1 MNPDCH
7 SDPRLRTTSVFP
19 VVNYFFTTLVSRAAD
34 NVLKPWPDAAFEN
47 FFSFRP
53 FVVTTLLLGLLC
65 IARQS
70 KADEPVAVTSNES
83 APQQSLPV
91 DELVGQID
99 TAVDEQ
105 NAASGVPV
113 VEQADADVILR
124 RTTLDLAGRIPTAR
138 EREWYLQLPTEQRR
152 QLLVDRLLGLPDFD
166 FHLRNSL
173 DELLLPNRPND
184 GEFREYLL
192 TAVQAQRS
200 WSQMFQE
207 MMLAAPAEGPE
218 KGAAQFLK
226 SRVRELDDLT
236 NDTAV
241 MFFGVNIS
249 CAKCHDHPLV
259 SDWKQDHYYGMQAF
273 FNRTFSS
280 KKNELL
286 EKPFGS
292 VRFKTTEGED
302 RDAALMFLTGAVVAD
317 QTPEYSD
324 EERKQLDEKIRN
336 LEQKDDAETVP
347 VSFSPRRALIDA
359 ALADQ
364 EQLYLARN
372 IVNRTWERLMGTG
385 IVDPPDQM
393 HSGNP
398 ASHPQLLRSLAE
410 DLVAHNYDLRRLI
423 RGIVLS
429 QAYSRS
435 GRWTSES
442 VPPGSQTF
450 AVGASRAMTPRQLA
464 ASLMVA
470 ARSAESWPTVEETT
484 ANPEEWLKRRTDLE
498 NQANGWMREFEQPG
512 EDFQI
517 AVDEALFFSNSERVQ
532 NDLLRDGGDRIVGA
546 VKAAETP
553 EQAAEIL
560 WAVINSRSPDENE
573 QQIVRDWISGA
584 DEQQRLTQ
592 VQSLVWALLAGAEFR
607 FNY

>member
-1 MNPDCH
+1 MNPDSV
-7 SDPRLRTTSVFP
+7 SDPRLRTTSEVHS
-19 VVNYFFTTLVSRAAD
+19 VNCLMAAMISPKADSDLTPGVAVSFASAG
-34 NVLKPWPDAAFEN
+34 L
-47 FFSFRP
+47 FRP
-53 FVVTTLLLGLLC
+53 FLVTTMWVSILISCRL
-65 IARQS
+65 AR
-70 KADEPVAVTSNES
+70 ADEPVVAASDEPVAEQPAS
-83 APQQSLPV
+83 V
-91 DELVGQID
+91 DELTQQID
-99 TAVDEQ
+99 TAVDSQ

-113 VEQADADVILR
+113 VEQADPDVILR

-138 EREWYLQLPTEQRR
+138 EREWYLQLPAEQRR
-152 QLLVDRLLGLPDFD
+152 QLLVDRLLGLPDFE

-192 TAVQAQRS
+192 TAVREQRS
-200 WSQMFQE
+200 WSQMFRE

-259 SDWKQDHYYGMQAF
+259 ADWKQDHYYGMQAF

-280 KKNELL
+280 KKNDLL

-317 QTPEYSD
+317 QTPEYTD
-324 EERKQLDEKIRN
+324 EERKQLEEKIRN

-347 VSFSPRRALIDA
+347 VSFSPRQALIDA
-359 ALADQ
+359 ALSDE

-372 IVNRTWERLMGTG
+372 IVNRTWERLLGTG

-398 ASHPQLLRSLAE
+398 ASHPELLRSLAR
-410 DLVAHNYDLRRLI
+410 DLVAHDYDLRRLI

-464 ASLMVA
+464 ASIVVA
-470 ARSAESWPTVEETT
+470 SRSAESWPTVEETA

-546 VKAAETP
+546 VKAAQTP
-553 EQAAEIL
+553 EQAAELL
-560 WAVINSRSPDENE
+560 WAVVNNRSPDEDE
-573 QQIVRDWISGA
+573 LQIVREWISVE